1 MKRKQVKEILLQR
14 AEQTPLPNLAPE
26 ILARAQKNETSEGES
41 SAPRPV
47 KRKRTALRRTLTAIA
62 VAACLALILTPILY
76 AYLSGRSPVDI
87 PDVGPL
93 PVGQAEKVFSDE
105 MIALGSIL
113 GYDATDGGYTLSL
126 ASYRVDVANEMPFG
140 FFSEKNETDG
150 ESSLTQE
157 KQIEIAE
164 AVHRYFLVSNDLLTQ
179 DTRTIDYAET
189 TGDTY
194 PNYRY
199 RMTVRSPDGTSFT
212 AYFNRAERENGEI
225 ILEGVFLTESGTYP
239 LRGKQKIKENEV
251 EMSLTLTLPDNS
263 SIQITNERETEEGEY
278 EYEYK
283 YAYYQGDL
291 CYRAVSL
298 SLEEEA
304 NEREVSIKITED
316 GETASYQFNW
326 EEGEIE
332 CKYRVGEV
340 NVNMQIVSIG
350 GRWRYRF
357 EDGTYWD
364 APLTDA
370 PASLSIFV

>member
-14 AEQTPLPNLAPE
+14 ADQTPLPNLAPE
-26 ILARAQKNETSEGES
+26 ILARAQKNETSEGVS
-41 SAPRPV
+41 SHRTV
-47 KRKRTALRRTLTAIA
+47 KRKRTALRRTLMAVA

-76 AYLSGRSPVDI
+76 AYLSGRSPVDV
-87 PDVGPL
+87 PDVAPL

-126 ASYRVDVANEMPFG
+126 ASYRVDAANGMPFG
-140 FFSEKNETDG
+140 FFSEKTETDG

-157 KQIEIAE
+157 ERVKIAE

-179 DTRTIDYAET
+179 DTRTIDYAEN

-239 LRGKQKIKENEV
+239 LRGKQKTKESEV

-263 SIQITNERETEEGEY
+263 SIHITNERETDEGEY

-283 YAYYQGDL
+283 YAYYRGDL

-298 SLEEEA
+298 SLEEEE

-316 GETASYQFNW
+316 GETASYQFTW

-340 NVNMQIVSIG
+340 NVNIRIVSLDG
-350 GRWRYRF
+350 QWRYRF
-357 EDGTYWD
+357 EDGTHWD
-364 APLTDA
+364 APLTAA
-370 PASLSIFV
+370 PASLSNLG